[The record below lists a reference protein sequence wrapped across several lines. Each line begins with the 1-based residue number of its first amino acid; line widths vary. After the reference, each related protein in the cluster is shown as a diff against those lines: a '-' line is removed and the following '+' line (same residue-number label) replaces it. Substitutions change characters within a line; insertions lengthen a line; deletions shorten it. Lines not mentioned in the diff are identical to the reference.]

1 MVSAYTLK
9 TGISG
14 VRGVVGESLTPGLL
28 VRFAQ
33 AFGTYLKGGQVAVGR
48 DTRTSGE
55 MVRCAVVGGLLA
67 TGCDVHDFGVLPV
80 PTLQIAVARRDL
92 DGGVAITASHNPQEW
107 NALKFIRPDGVFL
120 YPYQAEELLNVYHQ
134 GEFALVSDE
143 MVATVTAG
151 EGAVERH
158 LEMLVEVADREAI
171 REAGLKVVVDCCN
184 GAGAML
190 APRLLRELGCQQ
202 VWAINDR
209 PNGLF
214 PHPPE
219 PVPANLGQLERAVR
233 ELGADIGFAQ
243 DADAD
248 RLAIVSE
255 KGVAVGEEYTLAL
268 AAEVVAS
275 RSAPIPLV
283 ANLSTSRMI
292 EEVGHRYGCHVRRT
306 KVGEINVVTAMQE
319 EAAKVRDAGLTSDGD
334 WVFGGEGNGGVIDPR
349 IHYCRDSHRAMTL
362 ILEGLAR
369 CGKPLSAWI
378 ADTFRPSAMVKERVE
393 CPASKVQQVMLA
405 IKEHYGEQ
413 GHIDETEGVRV
424 TWPDR
429 SWIHVRPSNT
439 EPVVRVVAEA
449 DTPEMAGRLAAEAVD
464 VIRPVLAG

>member
-1 MVSAYTLK
+1 M
-9 TGISG
+9 GQ
-14 VRGVVGESLTPGLL
+14 SLTPGLL

-33 AFGTYLKGGQVAVGR
+33 AFGTYLKGGQVAIGS

-55 MVRCAVVGGLLA
+55 MVRCAVIGGLLA
-67 TGCDVHDFGVLPV
+67 TGCDVYDFGVIPV
-80 PTLQIAVARRDL
+80 PTLQIAIARRDY

-107 NALKFIRPDGVFL
+107 NALKFVRPDGVFL
-120 YPYQAEELLNVYHQ
+120 HPYQAEEVLNIYHQ
-134 GEFALVSDE
+134 GEFGLVGEDD
-143 MVATVTAG
+143 VASVFSAT
-151 EGAVERH
+151 GAIEEH
-158 LEMLVEVADREAI
+158 LELLLAHTDVDCI
-171 REAGLKVVVDCCN
+171 RDAGLHVVLDCCN

-190 APRLLRELGCQQ
+190 GPQLLKELGCQK
-202 VWAINDR
+202 VTVINGE

-214 PHPPE
+214 AHPPE
-219 PVPANLGQLERAVR
+219 PVPAHLGQLERAVR

-255 KGVAVGEEYTLAL
+255 EGVAIGEEYTLAL

-275 RSAPIPLV
+275 RNAPIPLV

-292 EEVGHRYGCHVRRT
+292 EEVGQRYGCHVRRT
-306 KVGEINVVTAMQE
+306 KVGEINVVLAMQE
-319 EAAKVRDAGLTSDGD
+319 EAAKVKDAGLTADSD

-349 IHYCRDSHRAMTL
+349 IHYCRDSHRAMCL

-369 CGKPLSAWI
+369 VGKPLSQWVAE
-378 ADTFRPSAMVKERVE
+378 TFRPSAMHKTRVE
-393 CPASKVQQVMLA
+393 CPASKVQQAILA
-405 IKEHYGEQ
+405 LKRHYADR

-429 SWIHVRPSNT
+429 SWIHARASNT
-439 EPVVRVVAEA
+439 EPIIRVIAEA
-449 DTPEMAGRLAAEAVD
+449 DDPASAKALALEAVK
-464 VIRPVLAG
+464 VISEAIA